1 VTTTALAP
9 NRAPEQE
16 PDLLQAAKAAIRAR
30 PKEGAAWLEARRT
43 NAAVVLEANGF
54 PRSNDEAWRFTPLR
68 DATRGGY
75 ALGTATLQATLREAS
90 GVEVLGLLEALA
102 AAPERIEPYLG
113 RIAAIEDGFSALN
126 ASLWLDGIVV
136 FAKKGARGRVE
147 IAHVGSECAEP
158 TLVLPRVLVVADR
171 ESELTIVESHS
182 GASRLQDHAV
192 GRGPHLSSSVTEIVV
207 GEGARVEHVRVHDGT
222 RGVASIATVAVRQER
237 SSRYASRVFTFG
249 GLLSRLDLRVALAGE
264 GAECLLDGLYVA
276 RDRELIDHH
285 TTIDH
290 ERPHCQSRERYKG
303 VLDGTGTAIFDGT
316 IIVRHGALGTEAHQE
331 NRNLLLSG
339 GAVVHTKP
347 HLRID
352 ADDVKC
358 SHGATVGRLDPAQ
371 LFYLRSRGIDRD
383 VARSV
388 LAYAFLHEMTATAPE
403 DLRSALGD
411 RIAALFPE
419 GAIAREFV

>member
-1 VTTTALAP
+1 VTNIALASNP
-9 NRAPEQE
+9 APELE
-16 PDLLQAAKAAIRAR
+16 PGLLQAARAAIRAR
-30 PKEGAAWLEARRT
+30 AKDGPAWLEARRT
-43 NAAVVLEANGF
+43 ESALLLEANGF
-54 PRSNDEAWRFTPLR
+54 PRGNAEAWRFTPTR
-68 DATRGGY
+68 DVTRVRY
-75 ALGTATLQATLREAS
+75 ALGTASVQATARDAS
-90 GVEVLGLLEALA
+90 GVEVLGLSEVLA
-102 AAPERIEPYLG
+102 AAPERIQPFLG

-126 ASLWLDGIVV
+126 GSLWLEGIVV

-147 IAHVGSECAEP
+147 IAHVAAGHAEP

-171 ESELTIVESHS
+171 ESELVIVESHS
-182 GASRLQDHAV
+182 GSNHLQGHAE

-207 GEGARVEHVRVHDGT
+207 GAGARVEHVRIHDGT
-222 RGVASIATVAVRQER
+222 RGVASIATIAVRQDR

-249 GLLSRLDLRVALAGE
+249 GLLSRLDLRVALTGE
-264 GAECLLDGLYVA
+264 GAECVLDGLYVA
-276 RDRELIDHH
+276 RDGELIDHH

-290 ERPHCQSRERYKG
+290 ERPHCSSSERYKG
-303 VLDGTGTAIFDGT
+303 ALDGTGTAVFDGT
-316 IIVRHGALGTEAHQE
+316 IIVRHGALRTEAHQE

-339 GAVVHTKP
+339 DAVVHTKP

-371 LFYLRSRGIDRD
+371 LFYLRSRGIDAD

-388 LAYAFLHEMTATAPE
+388 LAYAFLHEMTASAPE

-419 GAIAREFV
+419 GAIARELV

>member
-1 VTTTALAP
+1 MTNVALTS
-9 NRAPEQE
+9 RAKLEPE
-16 PDLLQAAKAAIRAR
+16 PGLLQTAKAAIRSR
-30 PKEGAAWLEARRT
+30 PKDGAAWLEARRT
-43 NAAVVLEANGF
+43 NAALVLEANGF
-54 PRSNDEAWRFTPLR
+54 PRRNDEAWRFTPTR
-68 DATRGGY
+68 DVTRAGY
-75 ALGTATLQATLREAS
+75 ALGTADVRVRTRDAS
-90 GVEVLGLLEALA
+90 GVEVLRLSEVLA

-113 RIAAIEDGFSALN
+113 QIAAIEDGFSALN
-126 ASLWLDGIVV
+126 GSLWRDGIVV

-147 IAHVGSECAEP
+147 IDHVTDEYAEP
-158 TLVLPRVLVVADR
+158 TFVLPRVLVVAER

-182 GASRLQDHAV
+182 GPSPLGGHREGH
-192 GRGPHLSSSVTEIVV
+192 GPHLSSSVTEIVV
-207 GEGARVEHVRVHDGT
+207 GDGARVEHVRVHDGT
-222 RGVASIATVAVRQER
+222 RDVASIATVAVRQDR
-237 SSRYASRVFTFG
+237 NSHYASRVFTFG
-249 GLLSRLDLRVALAGE
+249 GLLSRLDLRVALTGE

-276 RDRELIDHH
+276 RDGELIDHH

-303 VLDGTGTAIFDGT
+303 ALDGTGTAVFDGT
-316 IIVRHGALGTEAHQE
+316 IIVRHGALRTEAHQE

-339 GAVVHTKP
+339 DAVVHTKP

-352 ADDVKC
+352 TDDVKC

-371 LFYLRSRGIDRD
+371 LFYLRSRGIDAS

-388 LAYAFLHEMTATAPE
+388 LAYAFLHEMTGPAPE

-411 RIAALFPE
+411 RIAALFPQ